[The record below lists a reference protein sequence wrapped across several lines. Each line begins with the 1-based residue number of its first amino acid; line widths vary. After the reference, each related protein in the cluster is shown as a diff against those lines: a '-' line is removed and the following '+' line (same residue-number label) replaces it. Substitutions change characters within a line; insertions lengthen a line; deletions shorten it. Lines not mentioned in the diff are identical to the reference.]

1 MYTYLVVW
9 FNSEG
14 GKPSEITQ
22 RLLSMGFE
30 PIEGQY
36 DYVYKWDNEASVEDI
51 LKIGDQ
57 VRNTLS
63 GFNVMFKLE
72 TNYGEED

>member
-9 FNSEG
+9 FHSEG

-30 PIEGQY
+30 PQEGQY
-36 DYVYKWDNEASVEDI
+36 DYVYRWDSKASVDDI

-57 VRNTLS
+57 IQNTLK
-63 GFNVMFKLE
+63 GLHVMFKLE
-72 TNYGEED
+72 TVYGEE